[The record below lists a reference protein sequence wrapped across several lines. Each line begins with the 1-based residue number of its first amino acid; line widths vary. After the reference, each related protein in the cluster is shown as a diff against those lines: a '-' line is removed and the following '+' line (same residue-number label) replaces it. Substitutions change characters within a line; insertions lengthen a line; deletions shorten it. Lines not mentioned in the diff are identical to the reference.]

1 MPLKKGVTKKT
12 IQKNIATEIKAGKS
26 PKQAV
31 AISYNK
37 AGKSKKS
44 KKSKR

>member
-1 MPLKKGVTKKT
+1 MPLKKGVTKKA
-12 IQKNIATEIKAGKS
+12 IQKNIETEIKSGKS

-31 AISYNK
+31 ATAYSK
-37 AGKSKKS
+37 AGKGKKS